1 MGVEGEIIAGYMKK
15 EQQLYWFWGVLLKNS
30 LLGTHGSLATAVPN
44 STPATDL
51 AKKLRVPCQPL
62 PLKFCTVTTRLLLAL
77 KLHWFQKVCLQY
89 RHFLGSPEIHSHYL
103 PDPNRLNNISK
114 M

>member
-44 STPATDL
+44 SAPATDL

-77 KLHWFQKVCLQY
+77 KLHWFQKVCNCST
-89 RHFLGSPEIHSHYL
+89 G
-103 PDPNRLNNISK
+103 ISWIPLK
-114 M
+114 STATISLTQTD